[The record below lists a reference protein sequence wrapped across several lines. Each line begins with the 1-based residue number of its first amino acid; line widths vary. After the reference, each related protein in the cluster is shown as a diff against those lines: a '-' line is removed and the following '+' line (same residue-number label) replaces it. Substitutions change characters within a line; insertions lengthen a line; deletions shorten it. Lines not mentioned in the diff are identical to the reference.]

1 MSRHTAFHIL
11 QSVHSRLVIA
21 QTFADIKT
29 QQGNDCLVS
38 ATNDLYRYIQS
49 EYKKELDEQKPDF
62 MM

>member
-21 QTFADIKT
+21 QTFADMKD
-29 QQGNDCLVS
+29 QQGYECLVS
-38 ATNDLYRYIQS
+38 ATNDLYNHLQS